1 MYGDFTDFPHA
12 ILTSGARDLFLS
24 LTMLTHRKLRRA
36 SVEAE
41 LIYEGMS
48 HAQSIR
54 PNESCNGRVRPG
66 LAFHPR
72 GHFNAGVK
80 YRKSGGGWFLRAGI
94 RRPSALRK

>member
-1 MYGDFTDFPHA
+1 M
-12 ILTSGARDLFLS
+12 FLG

-48 HAQSIR
+48 HAQYNFDPMKAATAGFVPALPCLPS
-54 PNESCNGRVRPG
+54 
-66 LAFHPR
+66 R